1 MVVRRWVAFESLQ
14 TTVFWYLTIST
25 RDWYS
30 MRTIEIYDT
39 TLRDGSQGEGV
50 NFSLEDKLSIAKRLD
65 EAGVNFIEGGYPLSN
80 PKDSQFF
87 SRAANLELKNAQLC
101 AFGMTRRRGMEA
113 HLDPGMKALL
123 QAGTPVVTIVGKTSC
138 FHVETVLGV
147 SLEENLD
154 MIRDT
159 VAYLTSEAREVFY
172 DAEHFFDGWKL
183 DSHYSLETLRAA
195 VQGGATRLILC
206 DTNGGTLP
214 TEVATIVA
222 EVTHTLAT
230 PLGIHCHNDCD
241 VAVAN
246 TLSAISAGCIQAQG
260 TINGIGERCGNA
272 DIISIAANLAL
283 KIPETM
289 VLAKAHG
296 ESGGVSHLTELS
308 RFVYE
313 TANMSYR
320 PGQPYVGAS
329 AFAHK
334 GGMHVHAIA
343 KSTKS
348 YEHITPELV
357 GNSRRVLVSE
367 LSGRS
372 NIAAMVNRPDVK
384 DDRALL
390 DKVLQEICRLENEG
404 WQFEAADASF
414 DLLVDRSAGTFC
426 PQFQKLAY
434 NVEVESSGHED
445 GDIRT
450 EATVKLAVGQDVR
463 HEVAEG
469 DGPVNALDAALRKAL
484 ATIFPHLNRMH
495 LLDYKVRVINAQE
508 GTAARVRV
516 SIQSTD
522 GERVWG
528 TVGVSENVIE
538 ASWLALADSFHFYLG
553 TGAKKPSS
561 TPQQNHPV
569 QS

>member
-1 MVVRRWVAFESLQ
+1 
-14 TTVFWYLTIST
+14 
-25 RDWYS
+25 

-87 SRAANLELKNAQLC
+87 SRASELGLKNAQLC
-101 AFGMTRRRGMEA
+101 AFGMTRRRGTEA
-113 HLDPGMKALL
+113 RLDPGMKALL
-123 QAGTPVVTIVGKTSC
+123 QASTPVVTIVGKTSS

-147 SLEENLD
+147 SLDENLN

-159 VAYLTSEAREVFY
+159 VEYLTSESREVFY

-183 DSHYSLETLRAA
+183 DSTYSLETLRAA
-195 VQGGATRLILC
+195 VTGGATRLVLC

-214 TEVATIVA
+214 TEVAAIAA
-222 EVTHTLAT
+222 EVATSIAT

-246 TLSAISAGCIQAQG
+246 TLSAIKAGCIQAQG

-272 DIISIAANLAL
+272 DIISVAANLAL
-283 KIPETM
+283 KLPETV
-289 VLAKAHG
+289 VLANAHG
-296 ESGGVSHLTELS
+296 EAGGVAHLTELS

-320 PGQPYVGAS
+320 PGQPFVGSS

-348 YEHITPELV
+348 YEHISPELV

-372 NIAAMVNRPDVK
+372 NIAAMVNRSDVK
-384 DDRALL
+384 NDRVLL
-390 DKVLQEICRLENEG
+390 DKVLQEVCRLENEG

-414 DLLVDRSAGTFC
+414 ELLVDRSAGTFE
-426 PQFQKLAY
+426 PKFQKLAY
-434 NVEVESSGHED
+434 NVDVESCNAED
-445 GDIRT
+445 GNVRT
-450 EATVKLAVGQDVR
+450 EATVKLSVGHNIR

-484 ATIFPHLNRMH
+484 TSIFPQLNRMH

-516 SIQSTD
+516 SIESTD
-522 GERVWG
+522 GDRVWG

-538 ASWLALADSFHFYLG
+538 ASWLALADSFHFYLAA
-553 TGAKKPSS
+553 GAESPSR
-561 TPQQNHPV
+561 TAPQSNPV
-569 QS
+569 RS

>member
-1 MVVRRWVAFESLQ
+1 
-14 TTVFWYLTIST
+14 
-25 RDWYS
+25 

-50 NFSLEDKLSIAKRLD
+50 NFSLEDKLAIAKRLD

-87 SRAANLELKNAQLC
+87 SRASALNLKNAKLC
-101 AFGMTRRRGMEA
+101 AFGMTRRRGTEPR
-113 HLDPGMKALL
+113 LDPGMKALL
-123 QAGTPVVTIVGKTSC
+123 EAETPVVTIVGKTSC

-147 SLEENLD
+147 SRDENLN
-154 MIRDT
+154 MIGET
-159 VAYLTSEAREVFY
+159 VQYLTSESREIFY

-183 DSHYSLETLRAA
+183 DSSYSLETLRVA
-195 VQGGATRLILC
+195 VAGGATRLVLC

-214 TEVATIVA
+214 AEIATIVS
-222 EVTHTLAT
+222 EVAQSIET

-272 DIISIAANLAL
+272 DIISVAANLAL
-283 KIPETM
+283 KISDTV
-289 VLAKAHG
+289 VLEKAHG
-296 ESGGVSHLTELS
+296 EAGGVAHLTELS

-348 YEHITPELV
+348 YEHISPELV

-384 DDRALL
+384 DDRVLL
-390 DKVLQEICRLENEG
+390 DKVLQEVCRLENEG

-414 DLLVDRSAGTFC
+414 DLLVDRCAGTFQ
-426 PQFQKLAY
+426 PQFKKLTY
-434 NVEVESSGHED
+434 NVDVESSEPED
-445 GDIRT
+445 GNVRT
-450 EATVKLAVGQDVR
+450 EATVKLSVGNNVR

-484 ATIFPHLNRMH
+484 GSIFPHLNRMH

-516 SIQSTD
+516 SIESTD

-538 ASWLALADSFHFYLG
+538 ASWLALADSFHFYLAAG
-553 TGAKKPSS
+553 EGNPKAPL
-561 TPQQNHPV
+561 
-569 QS
+569 

>member
-1 MVVRRWVAFESLQ
+1 
-14 TTVFWYLTIST
+14 
-25 RDWYS
+25 

-50 NFSLEDKLSIAKRLD
+50 NFSLEDKLAVATRLD
-65 EAGVNFIEGGYPLSN
+65 QAGVDYIEGGYPLSN
-80 PKDSQFF
+80 PKDAQFF
-87 SRAANLELKNAQLC
+87 KRASDITFQHAKLC
-101 AFGMTRRRGMEA
+101 AFGMTRRRGVEA
-113 HLDPGMKALL
+113 NQDPGMKSLL
-123 QAGTPVVTIVGKTSC
+123 ESATPIITIVGKTSA

-147 SLEENLD
+147 SLDENLE
-154 MIRDT
+154 MIGDT
-159 VAYLTSEAREVFY
+159 VNYLTSESREVFY

-183 DSHYSLETLRAA
+183 DADYSTQTLKAA
-195 VQGGATRLILC
+195 IRGGATRLILC

-214 TEVATIVA
+214 TEITSIVT
-222 EVTHTLAT
+222 EVIKSIDV

-246 TLSAISAGCIQAQG
+246 TLSAINAGCIQIQG

-272 DIISIAANLAL
+272 DIISVVANLAL
-283 KIPETM
+283 KLPDFS
-289 VLAKAHG
+289 VLTDGHG
-296 ESGGVSHLTELS
+296 TESGVKHLTELS

-320 PGQPYVGAS
+320 PGQPFVGAS

-348 YEHITPELV
+348 YEHISPELV

-372 NIAAMVNRPDVK
+372 NIAAMVSRPDVK
-384 DDRALL
+384 NDRILL
-390 DKVLQEICRLENEG
+390 DKVLQEVCRLENEG

-414 DLLVDRSAGTFC
+414 DLLVDRCAGTYH
-426 PQFQKLAY
+426 PQFEKVNY
-434 NVEVESSGHED
+434 NVDVESSDTIKGTV
-445 GDIRT
+445 RT
-450 EATVKLAVGQDVR
+450 EATVKVAVGDTVR

-484 ATIFPHLNRMH
+484 ASIFPDLHTMH

-522 GERVWG
+522 GDRVWG

-538 ASWLALADSFHFYLG
+538 ASWLALADSFHFFL
-553 TGAKKPSS
+553 TVDSEVRSSGALPHPSVKS
-561 TPQQNHPV
+561 
-569 QS
+569 